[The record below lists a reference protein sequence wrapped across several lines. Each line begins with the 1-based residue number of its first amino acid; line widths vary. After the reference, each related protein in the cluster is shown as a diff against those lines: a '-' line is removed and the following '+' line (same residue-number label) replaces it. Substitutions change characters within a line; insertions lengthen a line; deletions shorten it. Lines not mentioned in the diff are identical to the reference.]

1 MGVVCAE
8 DANQTAQDTLE
19 LNDAQ
24 DVICDASEKSY
35 DDLSKEISEASDS
48 ITLESDYKYNDT
60 DSVKNIEFKNRH
72 FTIDGNN
79 HAIDANGKTVI
90 FKVTGGN
97 LTLKNLVLKN
107 TNNTAIVKHLI

>member
-35 DDLSKEISEASDS
+35 NDLSKEISEASDS

-79 HAIDANGKTVI
+79 HTIYADGKTVI